1 MLRKFITYYKP
12 YKKLF
17 FLDMIAALV
26 MSLIDLITPRFT
38 SYFIDDLIPQGNLS
52 IIYRMLFFLA
62 IAYVIHVICGY
73 VVEYWGHVMGVG
85 IEYDMRKEMFDHL
98 QTLPVEFY
106 DNVQT
111 GKLMSRL
118 VGDLNEISE
127 AAHHGPEN
135 LVLSITIFIGSFV
148 MMFLTSWRLS
158 LILLAVVPV
167 MFILAI
173 NRNMKF
179 RQAFRDMRKKIA
191 QINAQAENNF
201 SGIRVVKAF
210 NGEELEMD
218 AFDEGNANFAMTRKT
233 ALKTMAE
240 FGVSVKVFIY
250 STQIIVFIAGA
261 YLVLNGSLEVGQ
273 MVAFLLY
280 VQLFRQPVDRITQ
293 FLMMFNQAMS
303 GFERFQEVLSIEPQM
318 DKVGAIDLT
327 EMKGHVKY
335 HNVGFSYESN
345 KEKSV
350 LNDIS
355 FEVEPNKTIAFVGPS
370 GGGKSTLCNLLVRFY
385 ELDEG
390 QITIDDIDITDIT
403 VKSLRHHVGIVSQDV
418 FIFAGTAR
426 DNILYGKPDATEE
439 ELIKAA
445 KQALAYEFISEMP
458 YGLDTNIGER
468 GVKLSGGQKQRIAL
482 ARIFL
487 KNPQILILDEATSA
501 LDNQTE
507 IEIQETLNKLSED
520 RTTLVVAHRLSTIR
534 HADEICVVTAEGI
547 VERGTH
553 EQLMD
558 LKGLYYQL
566 INTQQD
572 FV

>member
-1 MLRKFITYYKP
+1 MLRKFMTYYKP
-12 YKKLF
+12 YKKLL
-17 FLDMIAALV
+17 FLDILAALV

-38 SYFIDDLIPQGNLS
+38 SYFIDDLIPQGSLS

-62 IAYVIHVICGY
+62 IAYIIHVVCGY

-179 RQAFRDMRKKIA
+179 RNAFRDMRKKIA

-218 AFDEGNANFAMTRKT
+218 AFDEGNANFATTRKT

-303 GFERFQEVLSIEPQM
+303 GFERFQEVLAIEPQM
-318 DKVGAIDLT
+318 DRVGAIDLT
-327 EMKGHVKY
+327 EMKGHVRY

-390 QITIDDIDITDIT
+390 QITIDGIDIMDIT
-403 VKSLRHHVGIVSQDV
+403 IKSLRHHVGIVSQDV

-426 DNILYGKPDATEE
+426 DNILYGKPEATEE
-439 ELIKAA
+439 EVIKAA
-445 KQALAYEFISEMP
+445 KQAQAYEFISEMP

-553 EQLMD
+553 EHLMD

>member
-1 MLRKFITYYKP
+1 MLRKFMTYYKP
-12 YKKLF
+12 YKKLL
-17 FLDMIAALV
+17 FLDILAALV

-38 SYFIDDLIPQGNLS
+38 SYFIDDLIPQGSLS

-62 IAYVIHVICGY
+62 IAYIIHVVCGY

-179 RQAFRDMRKKIA
+179 RNAFRDMRKKIA

-218 AFDEGNANFAMTRKT
+218 AFDEGNANFATTRKT

-303 GFERFQEVLSIEPQM
+303 GFERFQEVLAIEPQM

-327 EMKGHVKY
+327 EMKGHVRY

-345 KEKSV
+345 REKSV

-390 QITIDDIDITDIT
+390 QITIDGIDIMDIT
-403 VKSLRHHVGIVSQDV
+403 IKSLRHHVGIVSQDV

-426 DNILYGKPDATEE
+426 DNILYGKPEATEE
-439 ELIKAA
+439 EVIKAA
-445 KQALAYEFISEMP
+445 KQAQAYEFISEMP

-553 EQLMD
+553 EHLMD
-558 LKGLYYQL
+558 LNGLYYQL

>member
-1 MLRKFITYYKP
+1 MLRKFMTYYKP
-12 YKKLF
+12 YKKLL
-17 FLDMIAALV
+17 FLDILAALV

-38 SYFIDDLIPQGNLS
+38 SYFIDDLIPQGSLS

-62 IAYVIHVICGY
+62 IAYIIHVVCGY

-179 RQAFRDMRKKIA
+179 RNAFRDMRKKIA

-218 AFDEGNANFAMTRKT
+218 AFDEGNANFATTRKT

-303 GFERFQEVLSIEPQM
+303 GFERFQEVLAIEPQM
-318 DKVGAIDLT
+318 DRVGAIDLT
-327 EMKGHVKY
+327 EMKGHVRY
-335 HNVGFSYESN
+335 HYVGFSYESN

-390 QITIDDIDITDIT
+390 QITIDGIDIMDIT
-403 VKSLRHHVGIVSQDV
+403 IKSLRHHVGIVSQDV

-426 DNILYGKPDATEE
+426 DNILYGKPEATEE
-439 ELIKAA
+439 EVIKAA
-445 KQALAYEFISEMP
+445 KQAQAYEFISEMP

-553 EQLMD
+553 EHLMD

>member
-1 MLRKFITYYKP
+1 MLRKFMTYYKP
-12 YKKLF
+12 YKKLL
-17 FLDMIAALV
+17 FLDILAALV

-38 SYFIDDLIPQGNLS
+38 SYFIDDLIPQGSLS

-62 IAYVIHVICGY
+62 IAYIIHVVCGY

-179 RQAFRDMRKKIA
+179 RNAFRDMRKKIA

-218 AFDEGNANFAMTRKT
+218 AFDEGNANFATTRKT

-261 YLVLNGSLEVGQ
+261 YLVLNGSLEGWSNGG
-273 MVAFLLY
+273 LL
-280 VQLFRQPVDRITQ
+280 
-293 FLMMFNQAMS
+293 
-303 GFERFQEVLSIEPQM
+303 
-318 DKVGAIDLT
+318 
-327 EMKGHVKY
+327 
-335 HNVGFSYESN
+335 
-345 KEKSV
+345 
-350 LNDIS
+350 
-355 FEVEPNKTIAFVGPS
+355 
-370 GGGKSTLCNLLVRFY
+370 TLC
-385 ELDEG
+385 
-390 QITIDDIDITDIT
+390 
-403 VKSLRHHVGIVSQDV
+403 SIV
-418 FIFAGTAR
+418 
-426 DNILYGKPDATEE
+426 
-439 ELIKAA
+439 
-445 KQALAYEFISEMP
+445 
-458 YGLDTNIGER
+458 
-468 GVKLSGGQKQRIAL
+468 
-482 ARIFL
+482 
-487 KNPQILILDEATSA
+487 
-501 LDNQTE
+501 
-507 IEIQETLNKLSED
+507 
-520 RTTLVVAHRLSTIR
+520 
-534 HADEICVVTAEGI
+534 
-547 VERGTH
+547 
-553 EQLMD
+553 
-558 LKGLYYQL
+558 
-566 INTQQD
+566 
-572 FV
+572 

>member
-1 MLRKFITYYKP
+1 MLRKFMTYYKP
-12 YKKLF
+12 YKKLL
-17 FLDMIAALV
+17 FLDILAALV

-38 SYFIDDLIPQGNLS
+38 SYFIDDLIPQGSLS

-62 IAYVIHVICGY
+62 IAYIIHVVCGY

-179 RQAFRDMRKKIA
+179 RNAFRDMRKKIA

-218 AFDEGNANFAMTRKT
+218 AFDEGNANFATTRKT

-303 GFERFQEVLSIEPQM
+303 GFERFQEVLAIEPQM
-318 DKVGAIDLT
+318 DKIGAIDLT
-327 EMKGHVKY
+327 EMKGHVRY

-390 QITIDDIDITDIT
+390 QITIDGIDIMDIT
-403 VKSLRHHVGIVSQDV
+403 IKSLRHHVGIVSQDV

-426 DNILYGKPDATEE
+426 DNILYGKPEATEE
-439 ELIKAA
+439 EVIKAA
-445 KQALAYEFISEMP
+445 KQAQAYEFISEMP

-553 EQLMD
+553 EHLMD

>member
-1 MLRKFITYYKP
+1 MLRKFMTYYKP
-12 YKKLF
+12 YKKLL
-17 FLDMIAALV
+17 FLDILAALV

-38 SYFIDDLIPQGNLS
+38 SYFIDDLIPQGSLS

-62 IAYVIHVICGY
+62 IAYIIHVVCGY

-85 IEYDMRKEMFDHL
+85 IEYDMRKEMFAHL

-179 RQAFRDMRKKIA
+179 RNAFRDMRKKIA

-218 AFDEGNANFAMTRKT
+218 AFDEGNANFATTRKT

-303 GFERFQEVLSIEPQM
+303 GFERFQEVLAIEPQM
-318 DKVGAIDLT
+318 DKIGAIDLT
-327 EMKGHVKY
+327 EMKGHVRY

-390 QITIDDIDITDIT
+390 QITIDGIDIMDIT
-403 VKSLRHHVGIVSQDV
+403 IKSLRHHVGIVSQDV

-426 DNILYGKPDATEE
+426 DNILYGKPEATEE
-439 ELIKAA
+439 EVIKAA
-445 KQALAYEFISEMP
+445 KQAQAYEFISEMP

-553 EQLMD
+553 EHLMD

>member
-1 MLRKFITYYKP
+1 MLRKFMTYYKP
-12 YKKLF
+12 YKKLL
-17 FLDMIAALV
+17 FLDILAALV

-38 SYFIDDLIPQGNLS
+38 SYFIDDLIPQGSLS

-62 IAYVIHVICGY
+62 IAYIIHVVCGY

-179 RQAFRDMRKKIA
+179 RNAFRDMRKKIA

-218 AFDEGNANFAMTRKT
+218 AFDEGNANFATTRKT

-303 GFERFQEVLSIEPQM
+303 GFERFQEVLAIEPQM
-318 DKVGAIDLT
+318 DRVGAIDLT

-390 QITIDDIDITDIT
+390 QITIDGIDIMDIT
-403 VKSLRHHVGIVSQDV
+403 IKSLRHHVGIVSQDV

-426 DNILYGKPDATEE
+426 DNILYGKPEATEE
-439 ELIKAA
+439 EVIKAA
-445 KQALAYEFISEMP
+445 KQAQAYEFISEMP

-553 EQLMD
+553 EHLMD

>member
-1 MLRKFITYYKP
+1 MLRKFMTYYKP
-12 YKKLF
+12 YKKLL
-17 FLDMIAALV
+17 FLDIFAALV

-38 SYFIDDLIPQGNLS
+38 SYFIDDLIPQGSLS

-62 IAYVIHVICGY
+62 IAYIIHVVCGY

-179 RQAFRDMRKKIA
+179 RNAFRDMRKKIA

-218 AFDEGNANFAMTRKT
+218 AFDEGNANFATTRKT

-303 GFERFQEVLSIEPQM
+303 GFERFQEVLAIEPQM
-318 DKVGAIDLT
+318 DRVGAIDLT

-390 QITIDDIDITDIT
+390 QITIDGIDIMDIT
-403 VKSLRHHVGIVSQDV
+403 IKSLRHHVGIVSQDV

-426 DNILYGKPDATEE
+426 DNILYGKPEATEE
-439 ELIKAA
+439 EVIKAA
-445 KQALAYEFISEMP
+445 KQAQAYEFISEMP

-507 IEIQETLNKLSED
+507 IEIQETLNRLSED

-553 EQLMD
+553 EHLMD